1 MDIFK
6 RLSEYRAESDKLA
19 WTGTF
24 KEYVDLLRKDP
35 TPAMTAHARVYDM
48 IESYGVEEVGG
59 HKRYRF
65 FEQEIFG
72 LDRAIEKLVE
82 EYFHSAARRLDV
94 RKRILLLMGPVSGGK
109 STIVTMLKRGLEQYS
124 RQPRGSVYAIKG
136 CPMHE
141 DPLHLIPSELR
152 PEVERELGVRI
163 EGSLCPSCQMRLKT
177 EFNNDI
183 ENVLVERV
191 VIS

>member
-24 KEYVDLLRKDP
+24 KEYVDLLRNDP

-94 RKRILLLMGPVSGGK
+94 RKSQLPDDWMFAK
-109 STIVTMLKRGLEQYS
+109 
-124 RQPRGSVYAIKG
+124 
-136 CPMHE
+136 
-141 DPLHLIPSELR
+141 
-152 PEVERELGVRI
+152 
-163 EGSLCPSCQMRLKT
+163 
-177 EFNNDI
+177 EFCC
-183 ENVLVERV
+183 
-191 VIS
+191 